1 MDGGLIMLKLY
12 LRSQSGKEAR
22 LELPS
27 PPEELNARISAI
39 RERLQLNEALSVC
52 TVNSPVPSLGWH
64 LSFLRLDSGDTPQ
77 KLNRLAEAVS
87 GMNASGRYL
96 LCKALS
102 TDCKQSLDDVLRTAE
117 GIKPGGMDRYEII
130 PDITTHRALGQWLV
144 EHDRLDASV
153 PKALRSYLNYR
164 AIGVD
169 YCAAHDGLFLA
180 DGYAGIRAG
189 PEQAREKTLRL
200 TLAHAESTF
209 TLDLPASE
217 EQLDSAKAALED
229 LSRAAVQ
236 SVEFFAPYLRDL
248 IPTDHVTVEEAQAL
262 ADCLQGM
269 AEEEDALLTYCSA
282 LAVEEPATF
291 AEALNIAMNLCEYE
305 RVPEDLA
312 EYAELNLRLAGAGD
326 EILGMLAGFT
336 DFRKLG
342 EAIAKQEGVR
352 QTIYGSVCRLD
363 TPFPAED
370 IGQTMY

>member
-1 MDGGLIMLKLY
+1 MLKLY
-12 LRSQSGKEAR
+12 LWSQSGKEAR

-39 RERLQLNEALSVC
+39 RERLQPNEALSVC

-64 LSFLRLDSGDTPQ
+64 LSLLRLDSGDTPQ
-77 KLNRLAEAVS
+77 KLNRLAEAIS
-87 GMNASGRYL
+87 GMNAAGRYL

-117 GIKPGGMDRYEII
+117 GIKPGGMDRCEII

-189 PEQAREKTLRL
+189 PEQAREKALRL

-229 LSRAAVQ
+229 LSRATVQ

-352 QTIYGSVCRLD
+352 QTIYGSVCRLGD
-363 TPFPAED
+363 PFPAED
-370 IGQTMY
+370 IGQTMC

>member
-1 MDGGLIMLKLY
+1 MLKLY

-39 RERLQLNEALSVC
+39 RERLQPNEALSVC
-52 TVNSPVPSLGWH
+52 TANSPIPSLGWH
-64 LSFLRLDSGDTPQ
+64 LSLLRLDGGDTPQ

-144 EHDRLDASV
+144 EHD
-153 PKALRSYLNYR
+153 
-164 AIGVD
+164 
-169 YCAAHDGLFLA
+169 GLFLA

-189 PEQAREKTLRL
+189 PEQAREKALRL

-229 LSRAAVQ
+229 LSRATVQ

-248 IPTDHVTVEEAQAL
+248 IPSDHVTVEEAQAL

-269 AEEEDALLTYCSA
+269 AKEEDALLTYCSA

-291 AEALNIAMNLCEYE
+291 TEALNIAMNLCEYE